1 MRFGRSRVGTR
12 AGAQADSPAR
22 HPERRPPAQWRG
34 NCCIFHDL
42 RAQPDEIGCNRAAVS
57 ASKCLEDQ
65 FRDGCDNIEAR
76 EFVRNYAAPAFEA
89 ALSPDGLITLTPSFQ
104 KIKKFIKME
113 SSIMPLRLEFAYLKG
128 GMPTNGSL

>member
-1 MRFGRSRVGTR
+1 MSGG
-12 AGAQADSPAR
+12 
-22 HPERRPPAQWRG
+22 HPHQWRG

-42 RAQPDEIGCNRAAVS
+42 RVQSDEIGCNRAAVS
-57 ASKCLEDQ
+57 ASLCLEDQ

-104 KIKKFIKME
+104 KIKKIHKDGIIYYAATARVRIFERRNADQWITLTISTLPK
-113 SSIMPLRLEFAYLKG
+113 PQ
-128 GMPTNGSL
+128 